1 MASSEPGDI
10 TQLLIAWS
18 NGDREALDKLTLL
31 VYDELRH
38 IARSKL
44 RQHGS
49 DGLLQPTV
57 LVHEAYIKLVD
68 ETRVQWRNR
77 GHFYAIAAN
86 TIRRILV
93 DDYRKRLAEKR
104 GGGASFVSLEDGD
117 GISPAQ
123 NVDLF
128 ALNEALE
135 RLSALGPRQAEIIE
149 MRFFGGLANDEI
161 AEVLKIS
168 LATVEREAR
177 AAKAWLHAQLS

>member
-1 MASSEPGDI
+1 MRSCTPGDI

-18 NGDREALDKLTLL
+18 NGDRDALNKLTPL
-31 VYDELRH
+31 VYDELRR
-38 IARSKL
+38 IARNKL
-44 RQHGS
+44 RQHGA

-77 GHFYAIAAN
+77 AHFYAIAAN

-93 DDYRKRLAEKR
+93 DEYRKRLAEKR
-104 GGGASFVSLEDGD
+104 GGRTRVVSLEDGD

-123 NVDLF
+123 NVDLL

-135 RLSALGPRQAEIIE
+135 KLSKLGPRQAEIIE
-149 MRFFGGLANDEI
+149 MRFFGGLANNEI
-161 AEVLKIS
+161 AEALKIS
-168 LATVEREAR
+168 LATVEREIR
-177 AAKAWLHAQLS
+177 TAKAWLYSQLS